1 MLWIL
6 FGIFLVMAILGVH
19 FGEEI
24 SEVIGIVMSVFLI
37 MAIIIVYACYNDTKA
52 TADRQIAVLEQR
64 NKEVL
69 AQVEPLVKQYFEYES
84 KTFKELKPNADKII
98 AFAQYPKLKGN
109 EFIQTQIKII
119 LDNQEKITKLKLD
132 KAGLNAYKLWI
143 FMGED

>member
-64 NKEVL
+64 NEEVL

-98 AFAQYPKLKGN
+98 AFASYPKLKGN
-109 EFIQTQIKII
+109 EFIQTQIKVI
-119 LDNQEKITKLKLD
+119 LENQSKITNLKLD

-143 FMGED
+143 FMGE